1 MKGGR
6 RPARPAERSTLPEH
20 PPDAPVVASFVPM
33 DDAQRVHL
41 VLLRGG
47 RGEGDAPAAA
57 PLPRGALRVIP
68 GGPAGDVQA
77 AIEETV
83 QAARRMREEIEA
95 RIAKA
100 LEYLF

>member
-1 MKGGR
+1 
-6 RPARPAERSTLPEH
+6 
-20 PPDAPVVASFVPM
+20 M
-33 DDAQRVHL
+33 DDAPRVHL

-47 RGEGDAPAAA
+47 RGDEEGPAPA
-57 PLPRGALRVIP
+57 PGRGVLRVIP

-83 QAARRMREEIEA
+83 QEARRMRAEIEA

-100 LEYLF
+100 LEDMFQG